1 MYNSI
6 TPHNVFEESLKL
18 LGFFKD
24 DALYIIEDSL
34 ENTDWEIKFQLE
46 KAKTFGTHAVYF
58 RKQFNGS
65 YKPQVYIF
73 DYTNSSFSKNQEDD
87 IYLAQKRIW
96 SNGEVPLACFFFDT
110 EIKIIDCTKADDKS
124 KDTSLKFLA
133 ELNLADKAHKLY
145 NENFAVKIKTGV
157 FWDELENKNKFK
169 FSNSA
174 YEILIDWI
182 KKVTKVLIEQHP
194 SINKSIINKIII
206 QAILIKYL
214 EEKKDENQQ
223 NLFGYKYFPQFDNS
237 HSFVEVLRKG
247 LFVELLTR
255 LNIDFNG
262 NIFAWEEFEKDI
274 IRDCNLNLL
283 ANALEGN
290 SYVSGQQVFEF
301 IKLYDFNY
309 IPVELISRIYE
320 EFLAGNSDIEDTKKN
335 KQKDGIYY
343 TPAHLARLLVDE
355 SMPLKDYNKIDFD
368 TYKILDPACGSGIF
382 LVSAF
387 KRLVQWWRLQNG
399 LDKPREVGDLKNL
412 LKCLYGTDKEEQA
425 TRLAAFSLCLALCD
439 ELSPKQIITDLRFD
453 DLTKSNILYTD
464 FFIKELAP
472 EKTQNYDR
480 QLSNFNNIERNKYSL
495 IIGNPPFNRGAISDY
510 KNTWEYDGQ
519 KVNIPQGQIALKF
532 LSESLP
538 FLKENGIQCLII
550 KSSGLLYNSS
560 SKDYKQLLFSKLN
573 VVQVFDFTALAE
585 GKSLWDNGA
594 RVGSAAIFLRNSTP
608 DYKRNILHV
617 TFRRT
622 KATKERLVFEI
633 DDYDLHYINRHD
645 AITCDHIWKTNLL
658 GGGRTQA
665 LLNKFNKEQSF
676 SQFCER
682 NDCIIDEGFEIG
694 TNGRKK
700 YDYIYEL
707 PFLPTEAISEDNIE
721 FSKLTYINKNL
732 GFNKLSENS
741 SIFLSP
747 NLIIWES
754 IGENR
759 FPIFLNTISFS
770 FKRRIIGI
778 KSRKDNIVLLQEI
791 KKSFDSNYITYKFL
805 LLSTSGE
812 TLINRNNTFLLKDLK
827 SLPFISDTILL
838 STQDT
843 NIIYDVV
850 HVYSNYLIYGENSI
864 VLNAINKGNIN
875 EFISVYGLEF
885 SSTLNSIYET
895 NERKFRLDEI
905 VLLDDSRFIA
915 TVFKYDS
922 DFDQEVKISEHDEL
936 TLSGLSQHEISRH
949 LTSNRIIKLYPQKD
963 TIVFIKPNQYRYWIS
978 LIAYRDADKC
988 IADLAKAGY

>member
-1 MYNSI
+1 M
-6 TPHNVFEESLKL
+6 
-18 LGFFKD
+18 LGFLND
-24 DALYIIEDSL
+24 DSL
-34 ENTDWEIKFQLE
+34 FVIGNIPDNVDWEIKFQLE
-46 KAKTFGTHAVYF
+46 KAKTFGAHAVYF

-87 IYLAQKRIW
+87 INLVQKRIW

-110 EIKIIDCTKADDKS
+110 EIKIVDCTKTNDTS

-133 ELNLADKAHKLY
+133 ELNIADKTHKLY

-182 KKVTKVLIEQHP
+182 KKVTKVLIEKHP

-223 NLFGYKYFPQFDNS
+223 NLFGNKYFPQFENS
-237 HSFVEVLRKG
+237 NSFVEVLRKG
-247 LFVELLTR
+247 LFIDLITQ
-255 LNIDFNG
+255 LNFDFNG
-262 NIFAWEEFEKDI
+262 NIFAWDETEKKI
-274 IRDCNLNLL
+274 ISNCNLDLL
-283 ANALEGN
+283 AYALEGN
-290 SYVSGQQVFEF
+290 SYASGQQVFEF

-320 EFLAGNSDIEDTKKN
+320 EFLAGSNDVENTKKT
-335 KQKDGIYY
+335 KQKEGIYY

-355 SMPLKDYNKIDFD
+355 SMPLKDYNKIDFN

-387 KRLVQWWRLQNG
+387 KRLVQWWRLQKG
-399 LDKPREVGDLKNL
+399 LDKPREVDDLKDL
-412 LKCLYGTDKEEQA
+412 LKCVYGTDKEEQA

-464 FFIKELAP
+464 FFIKELNP
-472 EKTQNYDR
+472 DKTEDYGR
-480 QLSNFNNIERNKYSL
+480 QLSNFNIIKKCKYSL

-532 LSESLP
+532 LSETLP

-573 VVQVFDFTALAE
+573 VIQVFDFTALARN
-585 GKSLWDNGA
+585 KSLWENDA
-594 RVGSAAIFLRNSTP
+594 DVDSAAIFIRKSLP
-608 DYKRNILHV
+608 DIKRNILHV

-622 KATKERLVFEI
+622 KATVERFVFEI
-633 DDYDLHYINRHD
+633 DDYDLHYVRRQD
-645 AITCDHIWKTNLL
+645 AILSNYIWKSNLI
-658 GGGRTQA
+658 GGGRLHNLIQRLSTLKKIRDFVDQNSKQLICLEGAGGPKSLKNNTYTKSGIVLSETDKDSYNKSFVGIKDKDVFNVPNFLVKENIDLPFCINNNQIKFNNETVGFYSKNSA
-665 LLNKFNKEQSF
+665 LLNDLNQFFVRNHEYLRFYAIATSGKMLVYKNTAMKKEDILDF
-676 SQFCER
+676 PF
-682 NDCIIDEGFEIG
+682 I
-694 TNGRKK
+694 TNT
-700 YDYIYEL
+700 DL
-707 PFLPTEAISEDNIE
+707 CNL
-721 FSKLTYINKNL
+721 LT
-732 GFNKLSENS
+732 
-741 SIFLSP
+741 
-747 NLIIWES
+747 
-754 IGENR
+754 
-759 FPIFLNTISFS
+759 
-770 FKRRIIGI
+770 
-778 KSRKDNIVLLQEI
+778 DQEI
-791 KKSFDSNYITYKFL
+791 KIIKDVNEYSQLFL
-805 LLSTSGE
+805 
-812 TLINRNNTFLLKDLK
+812 R
-827 SLPFISDTILL
+827 
-838 STQDT
+838 
-843 NIIYDVV
+843 
-850 HVYSNYLIYGENSI
+850 HGENSKSVESI
-864 VLNAINKGNIN
+864 PNKELKTLIYN
-875 EFISVYGLEF
+875 YGDEF
-885 SSTLNSIYET
+885 STSLNSLYET
-895 NERKFRLDEI
+895 KDRKFRLDEV
-905 VLLDDSRFIA
+905 VLLDDNRFVA
-915 TVFKYDS
+915 TVFKYDCDS
-922 DFDQEVKISEHDEL
+922 NREVRVSEHNEL
-936 TLSGLSQHEISRH
+936 TLSGLSQHEISKH

-988 IADLAKAGY
+988 VADLAKAGY

>member
-1 MYNSI
+1 M
-6 TPHNVFEESLKL
+6 SLLLTNNKFKDSL
-18 LGFFKD
+18 NMLGFLND
-24 DALYIIEDSL
+24 DSL
-34 ENTDWEIKFQLE
+34 FVIGNIPDNVDWEIKFQLE
-46 KAKTFGTHAVYF
+46 KAKTFGANAVYF

-87 IYLAQKRIW
+87 IHLAQKRIW

-110 EIKIIDCTKADDKS
+110 EIKIVDCTKTNDTS

-133 ELNLADKAHKLY
+133 ELNIADKAHKLY

-182 KKVTKVLIEQHP
+182 KKVTKVLIEKHP

-223 NLFGYKYFPQFDNS
+223 NLFGNKYFPQFANS

-255 LNIDFNG
+255 LNVDFNG
-262 NIFAWEEFEKDI
+262 NIFAWEESEKDI
-274 IRDCNLNLL
+274 IRECNLELL
-283 ANALEGN
+283 AYALEGN
-290 SYVSGQQVFEF
+290 SYASGQQVFEF

-320 EFLAGNSDIEDTKKN
+320 EFLAGSNDVENTKKT
-335 KQKDGIYY
+335 KQKEGIYY

-399 LDKPREVGDLKNL
+399 LDKPREVDDLKDL
-412 LKCLYGTDKEEQA
+412 LKCVYGTDKEEQA

-464 FFIKELAP
+464 FFIKELAS

-480 QLSNFNNIERNKYSL
+480 QLSNFNNIESNKYSL

-519 KVNIPQGQIALKF
+519 KVTIPQGQIALKF

-538 FLKENGIQCLII
+538 LLKENGIQCLII

-573 VVQVFDFTALAE
+573 VVQVFDFTALARN
-585 GKSLWDNGA
+585 KSLWENDA
-594 RVGSAAIFLRNSTP
+594 DVDSTAIFIRKSLP
-608 DYKRNILHV
+608 DIHQNILHI

-622 KATKERLVFEI
+622 KATIERFVFEI
-633 DDYDLHYINRHD
+633 DDYDLHYIKRQD
-645 AITCDHIWKTNLL
+645 AIQSNYIWKANLI
-658 GGGRTQA
+658 GGGRIHSLIQRLSTLDKIKDFVAQNDNQLICLEGA
-665 LLNKFNKEQSF
+665 GGPKSLTNNAFTTSGIVISEKEKDSYHKSFEGIKEKDIFKTPNFLIKKNIDLPFCINKSPIKFNNETV
-676 SQFCER
+676 
-682 NDCIIDEGFEIG
+682 GF
-694 TNGRKK
+694 
-700 YDYIYEL
+700 Y
-707 PFLPTEAISEDNIE
+707 
-721 FSKLTYINKNL
+721 
-732 GFNKLSENS
+732 
-741 SIFLSP
+741 SP
-747 NLIIWES
+747 NC
-754 IGENR
+754 
-759 FPIFLNTISFS
+759 T
-770 FKRRIIGI
+770 
-778 KSRKDNIVLLQEI
+778 LL
-791 KKSFDSNYITYKFL
+791 DDLYKFFDKNYEYL
-805 LLSTSGE
+805 RFYAIATSGKM
-812 TLINRNNTFLLKDLK
+812 LVYKNTAMKKEDILDF
-827 SLPFISDTILL
+827 PFISDTDICELI
-838 STQDT
+838 TDQEV
-843 NIIYDVV
+843 NIIKDVNE
-850 HVYSNYLIYGENSI
+850 YSQLFLRHGENSKSI
-864 VLNAINKGNIN
+864 ESIPSDKVKTYITNYGN
-875 EFISVYGLEF
+875 EF

-895 NERKFRLDEI
+895 NERRFRLDEV

-915 TVFKYDS
+915 TIFKYDGN
-922 DFDQEVKISEHDEL
+922 FNQEIRITEHNEMA
-936 TLSGLSQHEISRH
+936 LSGLSQHEISTH

-988 IADLAKAGY
+988 VADLAKAGY